1 MTLEA
6 KGGLCA
12 KPLGTVGF
20 MVGALAHL
28 CEGLD
33 MFPSMGWGHENS
45 AGHYIDLISAIL
57 GVAFFSVGLLLNLF
71 SKTAN

>member
-1 MTLEA
+1 
-6 KGGLCA
+6 
-12 KPLGTVGF
+12 
-20 MVGALAHL
+20 MVVVLAHL